1 MINLTKIADCDRNCL
16 IGQKQFI
23 HTSLS
28 RARIR
33 KLPVHVH
40 MTHVVKIDNITG
52 HEEKVICILFYRLFF
67 IACLSKNHAVSQ
79 NLYS

>member
-1 MINLTKIADCDRNCL
+1 MINFKKSRTAIEIASLDENNFFR
-16 IGQKQFI
+16 
-23 HTSLS
+23 TSLS

-52 HEEKVICILFYRLFF
+52 HEENGNLHLIL
-67 IACLSKNHAVSQ
+67 
-79 NLYS
+79 